1 MCFIMAPTLNGNHG
15 DFDGIGRRQTIGL
28 QLADARGSRHRD
40 GEVAR
45 VESPRLSSRRPVGVR
60 AQVCAGNLGASVV
73 Q

>member
-1 MCFIMAPTLNGNHG
+1 MCFIMASTLNGNHG

-45 VESPRLSSRRPVGVR
+45 GESPRLSSRPVGVR
-60 AQVCAGNLGASVV
+60 AHVCTGNLGASVV